1 MASFISKSPLEKD
14 KEIQRPMGRQ
24 IQGGPPVDMGS
35 PMTDLAMQAAPGV
48 ADAAFKTGAN
58 ALAGAGGGTGTLA
71 NIGTA
76 LGGVAAPTAASAA
89 PVLGAVGTAG
99 GLGAAGAGAGLAAA
113 APAAAATTGAAAAG
127 AGAAG
132 MAAMAPMLAAAGP
145 FALMALPFLLKN
157 GTPGVPEMDYGP
169 DPLQGYMNGTNR
181 VQGYNNGSLG
191 VAGMAMD
198 KLGIK
203 TPYSMISGALGLNN
217 GIPGVPGLAGMAM
230 DKFGIKSPMSVV
242 GKALGFNDGTNMA
255 YAGGTDSVPAM
266 LTPGEAVIPAAAAQN
281 PNNKPM
287 INSMIN
293 EGRQANDMVE
303 GGQIDMTVMSGP
315 LSGKAQREQMQV
327 LQNMSLKK
335 KAAEADEARKQ
346 KAFEQKYAHNDMKA
360 MLSMRQS

>member
-1 MASFISKSPLEKD
+1 MSSFIAGSPIEKD
-14 KEIQRPMGRQ
+14 NEVQMPMGRQ
-24 IQGGPPVDMGS
+24 IQGGPTVDMGS
-35 PMTDLAMQAAPGV
+35 PLTDLGTQAGMAMAAP
-48 ADAAFKTGAN
+48 AS
-58 ALAGAGGGTGTLA
+58 
-71 NIGTA
+71 TA
-76 LGGVAAPTAASAA
+76 L
-89 PVLGAVGTAG
+89 LG
-99 GLGAAGAGAGLAAA
+99 A
-113 APAAAATTGAAAAG
+113 APAAATATTAATAGSGLLGALAGTGAAGAAAA
-127 AGAAG
+127 
-132 MAAMAPMLAAAGP
+132 PLLAAAGP
-145 FALMALPFLLKN
+145 FALMALPFLLKD

-181 VQGYNNGSLG
+181 VQGY
-191 VAGMAMD
+191 
-198 KLGIK
+198 K
-203 TPYSMISGALGLNN
+203 N
-217 GIPGVPGLAGMAM
+217 GIPGVPGLASKAM
-230 DKFGIKSPMSVV
+230 DKLGIKGPMGLISGV

-327 LQNMSLKK
+327 LQDMSLKK
-335 KAAEADEARKQ
+335 KAFEAEEARKQ

>member
-1 MASFISKSPLEKD
+1 MSFIAKSPLD
-14 KEIQRPMGRQ
+14 KENQVQMPMGRQ
-24 IQGGPPVDMGS
+24 IQGGPTVDMGS
-35 PMTDLAMQAAPGV
+35 PMTDLATDAGLAMAAPASTALLGAAPV
-48 ADAAFKTGAN
+48 ATAAAGTTAATGTGLLG
-58 ALAGAGGGTGTLA
+58 ALAGT
-71 NIGTA
+71 
-76 LGGVAAPTAASAA
+76 
-89 PVLGAVGTAG
+89 
-99 GLGAAGAGAGLAAA
+99 GAAGAAA
-113 APAAAATTGAAAAG
+113 APL
-127 AGAAG
+127 
-132 MAAMAPMLAAAGP
+132 LAAAGP
-145 FALMALPFLLKN
+145 FALMALPFLLKD

-169 DPLQGYMNGTNR
+169 DPLQGYMNGTNK
-181 VQGYNNGSLG
+181 VPGY
-191 VAGMAMD
+191 
-198 KLGIK
+198 K
-203 TPYSMISGALGLNN
+203 N
-217 GIPGVPGLAGMAM
+217 GIPGVPGLASKAM
-230 DKFGIKSPMSVV
+230 DKLGIKGPMGLISGV

-303 GGQIDMTVMSGP
+303 GGQVDMTVMSGP

>member
-1 MASFISKSPLEKD
+1 MSSFIAGSPIEKD
-14 KEIQRPMGRQ
+14 NEVQMPMGRQ
-24 IQGGPPVDMGS
+24 IQGGPTVDMGS
-35 PMTDLAMQAAPGV
+35 PLTDLGTQAGMAMAAP
-48 ADAAFKTGAN
+48 AS
-58 ALAGAGGGTGTLA
+58 
-71 NIGTA
+71 TA
-76 LGGVAAPTAASAA
+76 L
-89 PVLGAVGTAG
+89 LG
-99 GLGAAGAGAGLAAA
+99 A
-113 APAAAATTGAAAAG
+113 APAAATATTAATAGSGLLGALAGTGAAGAAAA
-127 AGAAG
+127 
-132 MAAMAPMLAAAGP
+132 PLLAAAGP
-145 FALMALPFLLKN
+145 FALMALPFLLKD

-181 VQGYNNGSLG
+181 VQGY
-191 VAGMAMD
+191 
-198 KLGIK
+198 K
-203 TPYSMISGALGLNN
+203 N
-217 GIPGVPGLAGMAM
+217 GIPGVPGLASKAM
-230 DKFGIKSPMSVV
+230 DKLGIKGPMGLISGV

-327 LQNMSLKK
+327 LQDMSLKK
-335 KAAEADEARKQ
+335 KAFEAEEARKQ

-360 MLSMRQS
+360 MLSMRES

>member
-1 MASFISKSPLEKD
+1 MQGIKGYSVWLVYSLVHHNLVNKQYLEVSNMSFIAKSPLDKD
-14 KEIQRPMGRQ
+14 NEVQMPMGRQ
-24 IQGGPPVDMGS
+24 IQGGPTVDMGS
-35 PMTDLAMQAAPGV
+35 PMTDLATDAGLAMAGPASTALLGAAPV
-48 ADAAFKTGAN
+48 ASAAAGTTAAAGTGLLG
-58 ALAGAGGGTGTLA
+58 ALAGT
-71 NIGTA
+71 
-76 LGGVAAPTAASAA
+76 
-89 PVLGAVGTAG
+89 
-99 GLGAAGAGAGLAAA
+99 GAAGAAA
-113 APAAAATTGAAAAG
+113 APL
-127 AGAAG
+127 
-132 MAAMAPMLAAAGP
+132 LAAAGP
-145 FALMALPFLLKN
+145 FALMALPFLLKD
-157 GTPGVPEMDYGP
+157 GTPGVPDMDYGP

-181 VQGYNNGSLG
+181 VQGY
-191 VAGMAMD
+191 
-198 KLGIK
+198 K
-203 TPYSMISGALGLNN
+203 N

-281 PNNKPM
+281 PQNKPM